1 MLFLI
6 LEQSGH
12 RLCLERSLELG
23 LGPLRAARL
32 LPLAHILRTQLM
44 HNRTYALT
52 LHKRF
57 SMPHSKYWFKGLFGL
72 VSAVLSAVSLAQPA
86 TSAANYP
93 DKPVR
98 LIITVP
104 PGGASDFVARTL
116 SERFGKELGTTI
128 LVENKAGANGTI
140 ASALVARAA
149 PDGYTLLQ
157 SGISTHGIGPYFYET
172 LPYAPFKDL
181 VSIGA
186 IAEFPI
192 ILAVNSQL
200 PVQSVKELIALA
212 QGKQLS
218 FASAGTGSAPHL
230 SGELFKTET
239 KVNMVHVP
247 YKGSAPAVV
256 DVASGQVDMMFDGI
270 PALLPHIKSGKLR
283 PIAAV
288 SIKRNGQLSELPTFT
303 ELGYP
308 SMVASVWYG
317 LMAPA
322 GTPQVIIDKVNAAM
336 NKTLAVP
343 ELQKKLEDGGAIVM
357 PGTPKEFEAF
367 YLKDYARWGDVIKKA
382 GISTKQQ

>member
-1 MLFLI
+1 M
-6 LEQSGH
+6 
-12 RLCLERSLELG
+12 
-23 LGPLRAARL
+23 
-32 LPLAHILRTQLM
+32 
-44 HNRTYALT
+44 
-52 LHKRF
+52 
-57 SMPHSKYWFKGLFGL
+57 
-72 VSAVLSAVSLAQPA
+72 
-86 TSAANYP
+86 
-93 DKPVR
+93 
-98 LIITVP
+98 P

-116 SERFGKELGTTI
+116 SERFGKELGTTV

-157 SGISTHGIGPYFYET
+157 SGISTHGIGPYFYEN

-212 QGKQLS
+212 KTKQLS

-239 KVNMVHVP
+239 SVNLVHVP

-288 SIKRNGQLSELPTFT
+288 SVKRNSQLPELPTFT

-322 GTPQVIIDKVNAAM
+322 GLPPAVLARIQQGVARAVEQPKVIEVFSATGARAVSRSSAEFSKKVQDESRLWKTVV
-336 NKTLAVP
+336 NKS
-343 ELQKKLEDGGAIVM
+343 AIKV
-357 PGTPKEFEAF
+357 E
-367 YLKDYARWGDVIKKA
+367 
-382 GISTKQQ
+382 

>member
-1 MLFLI
+1 M
-6 LEQSGH
+6 
-12 RLCLERSLELG
+12 
-23 LGPLRAARL
+23 
-32 LPLAHILRTQLM
+32 
-44 HNRTYALT
+44 
-52 LHKRF
+52 
-57 SMPHSKYWFKGLFGL
+57 
-72 VSAVLSAVSLAQPA
+72 
-86 TSAANYP
+86 
-93 DKPVR
+93 
-98 LIITVP
+98 
-104 PGGASDFVARTL
+104 

-140 ASALVARAA
+140 ASALGARAA

-157 SGISTHGIGPYFYET
+157 AGISTHGIGPYFYEN

-181 VSIGA
+181 ISVAA

-192 ILAVNSQL
+192 ILAVNAQL
-200 PVQSVKELIALA
+200 PVQS
-212 QGKQLS
+212 
-218 FASAGTGSAPHL
+218 GTGSAPHL

-270 PALLPHIKSGKLR
+270 PSLLPHIKSGKLR

-288 SIKRNGQLSELPTFT
+288 SVKRNSQLPELPTFT

-322 GTPQVIIDKVNAAM
+322 GTPQAIIDKVNAAM

-357 PGTPKEFEAF
+357 PGTPKDFETF
-367 YLKDYARWGDVIKKA
+367 YLKDYARWGDVIKNA
-382 GISTKQQ
+382 GISTKQ

>member
-1 MLFLI
+1 L
-6 LEQSGH
+6 
-12 RLCLERSLELG
+12 
-23 LGPLRAARL
+23 P
-32 LPLAHILRTQLM
+32 PLAQILRSQLM
-44 HNRTYALT
+44 HNLGDALT
-52 LHKRF
+52 LLIRF
-57 SMPHSKYWFKGLFGL
+57 SMLRSKYWFKGLFGL
-72 VSAVLSAVSLAQPA
+72 VTVMLSAVSLSQPA

-98 LIITVP
+98 LIVTVP
-104 PGGASDFVARTL
+104 PGGAADFVARTL
-116 SERFGKELGTTI
+116 SERFGKELGTTV

-157 SGISTHGIGPYFYET
+157 AGISTHGIGPYFYEN

-181 VSIGA
+181 VSVAA

-192 ILAVNSQL
+192 ILAVNAQL

-239 KVNMVHVP
+239 KLNMVHVP

-270 PALLPHIKSGKLR
+270 PSLLPHIKSGKLR

-288 SIKRNGQLSELPTFT
+288 SVKRNSQLPELPTFT

-322 GTPQVIIDKVNAAM
+322 GTPQAIIDRVNAAM

-357 PGTPKEFEAF
+357 PGTPKDFEAF

-382 GISTKQQ
+382 GISTKQ

>member
-1 MLFLI
+1 ML
-6 LEQSGH
+6 
-12 RLCLERSLELG
+12 RSTYW
-23 LGPLRAARL
+23 
-32 LPLAHILRTQLM
+32 LAPI
-44 HNRTYALT
+44 
-52 LHKRF
+52 F
-57 SMPHSKYWFKGLFGL
+57 GLFYVL
-72 VSAVLSAVSLAQPA
+72 LSA
-86 TSAANYP
+86 TSFSQSTASTANYP

-192 ILAVNSQL
+192 ILAVNAQL

-239 KVNMVHVP
+239 KVSMVHVP

-288 SIKRNGQLSELPTFT
+288 SVKRNSQLAELPTFT

-322 GTPQVIIDKVNAAM
+322 GTPQAIIDKINAAM

-357 PGTPKEFEAF
+357 PGTPAEFESF

-382 GISTKQQ
+382 GISTKPE

>member
-1 MLFLI
+1 MLRSKFIVLS
-6 LEQSGH
+6 LFAALSLATTQSGNAQQV
-12 RLCLERSLELG
+12 
-23 LGPLRAARL
+23 AASS
-32 LPLAHILRTQLM
+32 T
-44 HNRTYALT
+44 
-52 LHKRF
+52 
-57 SMPHSKYWFKGLFGL
+57 
-72 VSAVLSAVSLAQPA
+72 
-86 TSAANYP
+86 YP

-157 SGISTHGIGPYFYET
+157 SGISTHGLGPYFYEN
-172 LPYAPFKDL
+172 LSYAPFKDL
-181 VSIGA
+181 ISIGA

-200 PVQSVKELIALA
+200 PVQSVKDLIALA
-212 QGKQLS
+212 KSKQLS

-230 SGELFKTET
+230 SGELFKNET
-239 KVNMVHVP
+239 QVALVHVP

-288 SIKRNGQLSELPTFT
+288 SIQRNSQLPELPTFT

-308 SMVASVWYG
+308 SLVASVWYG

-322 GTPQVIIDKVNAAM
+322 GTPKEIITRINVAL

-343 ELQKKLEDGGAIVM
+343 ELQKKLEDAGAIVM
-357 PGTPKEFEAF
+357 PGTPENFESF
-367 YLKDYARWGDVIKKA
+367 YLKDYARWGEVIKKS
-382 GISTKQQ
+382 GISTKE

>member
-1 MLFLI
+1 MSRLKYLSSCLI
-6 LEQSGH
+6 
-12 RLCLERSLELG
+12 G
-23 LGPLRAARL
+23 LLVAAL
-32 LPLAHILRTQLM
+32 SQTCWAQ
-44 HNRTYALT
+44 N
-52 LHKRF
+52 
-57 SMPHSKYWFKGLFGL
+57 L
-72 VSAVLSAVSLAQPA
+72 VSTTQ
-86 TSAANYP
+86 YP

-157 SGISTHGIGPYFYET
+157 SGISTHGIGPYFYDS

-192 ILAVNSQL
+192 ILAVNAQL

-212 QGKQLS
+212 QTKALS

-239 KVNMVHVP
+239 KTTLIHVP

-256 DVASGQVDMMFDGI
+256 DVASGQVDLMFDGI
-270 PALLPHIKSGKLR
+270 PAFLPHIKSGKLR

-288 SIKRNGQLSELPTFT
+288 SIKRNSQLPELPTFT

-322 GTPQVIIDKVNAAM
+322 GTPKAIIDRVNAAM
-336 NKTLAVP
+336 NRTLAVP
-343 ELQKKLEDGGAIVM
+343 ELQKKLEESGAIVM
-357 PGTPKEFEAF
+357 PGSPADFETF
-367 YLKDYARWGDVIKKA
+367 YLNDYARWGDVIKKA
-382 GISTKQQ
+382 GISTKQ